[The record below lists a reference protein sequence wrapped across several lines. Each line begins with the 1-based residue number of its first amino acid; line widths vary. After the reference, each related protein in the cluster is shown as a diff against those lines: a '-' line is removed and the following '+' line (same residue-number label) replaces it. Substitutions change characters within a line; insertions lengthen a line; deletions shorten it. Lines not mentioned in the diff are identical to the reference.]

1 MTTAIEEFCTI
12 RKIDYKTQEAFTLY
26 VKTSYSSSLAVRFGD
41 TLDKIINNLT
51 TEKVEDM
58 WVKFVYD
65 WKDTLPQDE

>member
-1 MTTAIEEFCTI
+1 MPTAIEEFCTT
-12 RKIDYKTQEAFTLY
+12 RKLDYKTQEAFTTY